1 MIFSAGKKVKIII
14 VIEAHTLTQERG
26 GNLLKIVDR
35 LIEFFDLDFD
45 KMINSVLLII
55 SKGSKEDFTVEA
67 IEKNLMK
74 TCTQN

>member
-14 VIEAHTLTQERG
+14 VIEAHTLIDERG

-45 KMINSVLLII
+45 KMINSVLLVI
-55 SKGSKEDFTVEA
+55 SKGSKEDFTVAA
-67 IEKNLMK
+67 IEKNII
-74 TCTQN
+74 